1 MYLHECVVA
10 RGYGR
15 ISGRTRV
22 LKQVAE
28 SREATL
34 GYLDHLVDVEPAER
48 AQHDTTNEENSR
60 DGRSS
65 EVWRRGDP
73 RDEPP
78 PENPVRRV

>member
-1 MYLHECVVA
+1 VVA

-28 SREATL
+28 SREANARVWRS
-34 GYLDHLVDVEPAER
+34 LDVDQLVDVEPAER

-60 DGRSS
+60 DKRSN

-78 PENPVRRV
+78 PEYPVRRV